1 MRKLISILLLLI
13 HVNTS
18 MFIPVMDEVDIFD
31 AHGMQYDDINSTY
44 EYVDQVVLGNE
55 DSTPED
61 EDDDHAREFNMVY
74 MKIFVVP
81 RLIMSEPGEKNT
93 AAIWVI
99 KPDFLIRPEDR
110 WASAFHDIIVPP
122 PKA

>member
-1 MRKLISILLLLI
+1 MRKLIAIFLLLM

-18 MFIPVMDEVDIFD
+18 MFIPVMEEVDIFD

-44 EYVDQVVLGNE
+44 EYVDQVVLGHE

-61 EDDDHAREFNMVY
+61 EDDDHAHEFNMVH

-81 RLIMSEPGEKNT
+81 RFIISEPAEKN
-93 AAIWVI
+93 AAGAGMA
-99 KPDFLIRPEDR
+99 KPDFVIRPEDK